1 MHCHLKDSILDVGL
15 LYSVWCFS
23 FERYNDKLEGMQKT
37 WQTPEVQL
45 FKKLLNLQ
53 FILNMH
59 TPPEAPSIVRDTFT
73 NLKDIKLTQAQETVD
88 PVIIVTHEK
97 HLFSFP
103 LDVSA
108 LKKALY
114 LPLHPIRENYFKGVE
129 RSWLMDMYVAIYGIH
144 RVTHVPHE
152 FSQIKVLGELYTS
165 FKCRSE

>member
-1 MHCHLKDSILDVGL
+1 MSVLYILSGAFCLNDIMTNLKECRS
-15 LYSVWCFS
+15 
-23 FERYNDKLEGMQKT
+23 

-45 FKKLLNLQ
+45 FKKVLNLQ

-59 TPPEAPSIVRDTFT
+59 PPQEAPSIVRDTFT

-88 PVIIVTHEK
+88 PVTIVTHEK

-103 LDVSA
+103 LDVSV
-108 LKKALY
+108 LETALY
-114 LPLHPIRENYFKGVE
+114 LPLHPIREKYFKGVE

-144 RVTHVPHE
+144 RVTHVPLCYHE